1 MQSLEETEFFD
12 GNPLMQVFA
21 YGSLMWRPGFVPK
34 AAVRATAIGW
44 SRRWCVGSTVHRG
57 TRDNPGVVLGLVE
70 GGSCAGLLYSVESCE
85 CSRVAEYL
93 ELREMA
99 EVGYSPSVIDVETP
113 GGRTRALTYVS
124 ERRHRLAHNP
134 ERVRERILSA
144 RGVSGSNADYAIR
157 TFDAVRELGAGL
169 DEPETGLP
177 IEILSTIWKSGVIRA
192 ATEMNSVERTQAA
205 ELA

>member
-1 MQSLEETEFFD
+1 
-12 GNPLMQVFA
+12 MQVFA

-34 AAVRATAIGW
+34 SAVRASAIGW

-57 TRDNPGVVLGLVE
+57 TPEKPGVVLGLVE
-70 GGSCAGLLYSVESCE
+70 GGTCAGLLYSVESCE

-99 EVGYSPSVIDVETP
+99 EIGYVPTIIDVDTP
-113 GGRTRALTYVS
+113 HGRTKALTYVS
-124 ERRHRLAHNP
+124 ERCRREAHAP
-134 ERVRERILSA
+134 EQALSRIMTA

-192 ATEMNSVERTQAA
+192 ATEMNSVGRTQAA
-205 ELA
+205 ALA